1 MNFKNTV
8 VVASPATSTIEVVK
22 EMAES
27 KVYFKG
33 LAIILDEFSK
43 VQGVFND
50 GDLIRLIGQGN
61 SLDGPIAKV
70 MTPNP
75 IVVQHHLSNIEIIT
89 EVQQQLL
96 KRGVDTDALRDV
108 IVVDEEGKLQNVLS
122 YVSLMS
128 SARDARKNVA
138 VYGQGFVGITLSAA
152 LANLGHKVYGVD
164 VQESLIKRLKDND
177 VHVFEP
183 RLNDIVAATQEGGS
197 LEFTTGLAEEKV
209 DYYIVAVGT
218 PVNDEGIA
226 NLAALDAVTQSIGK
240 RLKRGDV
247 VMLRSTVPVGT
258 TRNVVRE
265 ILEEAS
271 GLEAGVDFHLA
282 FAPER
287 TAEGKAME
295 ELRSLPQI
303 VGGLSSL
310 CAKRSIELWSSLTD
324 SVVQVDSLEAAELVK
339 LINNSFRDLSF
350 AFANSVALLGD
361 RFNINAFKLINAAN
375 EGYPRNRIP
384 LPSPGVGGYC
394 LTKDPFL
401 FASVDKNSGH
411 AKLAVN
417 GRMVN
422 EEAQSY
428 ALKQVTR
435 YLNRVGKEITDARIF
450 IVGLAFKGWPETN
463 DLRGSSSIFIA
474 QELQK
479 MGATVVG
486 YDNVVP
492 YEDWQTF
499 LPKVQ
504 LGSLEADLSESDVV
518 LVMNNH
524 PKNIPSNFLSLIKK
538 GTAKMV
544 FDGWSMLDSNAFK
557 SIDMVDYATMGYIS
571 IEM

>member
-1 MNFKNTV
+1 
-8 VVASPATSTIEVVK
+8 
-22 EMAES
+22 
-27 KVYFKG
+27 
-33 LAIILDEFSK
+33 
-43 VQGVFND
+43 
-50 GDLIRLIGQGN
+50 
-61 SLDGPIAKV
+61 
-70 MTPNP
+70 
-75 IVVQHHLSNIEIIT
+75 
-89 EVQQQLL
+89 
-96 KRGVDTDALRDV
+96 
-108 IVVDEEGKLQNVLS
+108 
-122 YVSLMS
+122 MS
-128 SARDARKNVA
+128 SSRDARKNVA

-177 VHVFEP
+177 IHVFEP
-183 RLNDIVAATQEGGS
+183 GLNDIVAATQEAGR
-197 LEFTTGLAEEKV
+197 LEFATGLEQEKV

-226 NLAALDAVTQSIGK
+226 NLNALDAVTQSIGK

-258 TRNVVRE
+258 TRNVVRG
-265 ILEEAS
+265 ILEEIS

-417 GRMVN
+417 GRRVN

-428 ALKQVTR
+428 ALKQVKR
-435 YLNRVGKEITDARIF
+435 YLQRKGKEIADTRIF

-479 MGATVVG
+479 LGATVVG
-486 YDNVVP
+486 YDNVVS
-492 YEDWQTF
+492 YDDWKTF
-499 LPKVQ
+499 LPNAQ
-504 LGSLEADLSESDVV
+504 PGTLEADLSDSDVV
-518 LVMNNH
+518 LIMNNH
-524 PKNIPSNFLSLIKK
+524 PKNIPSNFLSLIRK
-538 GTAKMV
+538 GAAKMV
-544 FDGWSMLDSNAFK
+544 FDGWSMLDSNAFRA
-557 SIDMVDYATMGYIS
+557 IDNVDYATMGYIS
-571 IEM
+571 LEK

>member
-8 VVASPATSTIEVVK
+8 VVASPNTSTIEVVK

-33 LAIILDEFSK
+33 LAIILDESSK
-43 VQGVFND
+43 VAGVFND
-50 GDLIRLIGQGN
+50 GDLIRLIGKGN
-61 SLDGPIAKV
+61 SLDGPISKV

-75 IVVQHHLSNIEIIT
+75 IVVQHHLSNIEIIA

-96 KRGVDTDALRDV
+96 KRGSDIDALRDV
-108 IVVDEEGKLQNVLS
+108 IMVDEEGKLQNVLS

-128 SARDARKNVA
+128 STRDARKNVA

-164 VQESLIKRLKDND
+164 VQESLIRKLKDND
-177 VHVFEP
+177 IHVFEP
-183 RLNDIVAATQEGGS
+183 RLNDIVIATQEAGS
-197 LEFTTGLAEEKV
+197 LEFTTGLEHEKV

-218 PVNDEGIA
+218 PVSGRGNA
-226 NLAALDAVTQSIGK
+226 NLKALNAVTRSIGS

-265 ILEEAS
+265 ILEETS
-271 GLEAGVDFHLA
+271 GMEAAVDFHLA

-287 TAEGKAME
+287 TAEGRAME
-295 ELRSLPQI
+295 ELRNLPQI

-310 CAKRSIELWSSLTD
+310 CAKRSMELWSSLTD
-324 SVVQVDSLEAAELVK
+324 SVIQVDSLEAAELVK

-361 RFNINAFKLINAAN
+361 RFNINAFKIINAAN

-428 ALKQVTR
+428 ALKQVKR
-435 YLNRVGKEITDARIF
+435 YLRRKGKEIDEARIF

-463 DLRGSSSIFIA
+463 DLRGSSSIFVA

-479 MGATVVG
+479 QGAKVVC

-492 YEDWQTF
+492 YDEWKTF
-499 LPKVQ
+499 LPNAQ
-504 LGSLEADLSESDVV
+504 PGTLEVDLSESDVV
-518 LVMNNH
+518 LIMNNH
-524 PKNIPSNFLSLIKK
+524 PKNIPSNFLSLIRR
-538 GTAKMV
+538 GSAKMV
-544 FDGWSMLDSNAFK
+544 FDGWSQLDMDAFK
-557 SIDMVDYATMGYIS
+557 LVDNVSYATMGYLS
-571 IEM
+571 EA